1 MSGGASSTSTSR
13 PIRRPSGRLSRSSKP
28 SPLAVPE
35 PEYLLR
41 DRDSVYGDEF
51 RRRVKRMGMEQV
63 VTARRSPWQNPC
75 AERVIGS
82 IRREC
87 VDHMIVLGENHLR
100 RILLGYQAYYNEART
115 HLSLE
120 RNSPVPRELEPPSKG
135 RVVAIPHLGGL
146 HHRYLRAA

>member
-1 MSGGASSTSTSR
+1 MTIGARLGLKKKAAHPS
-13 PIRRPSGRLSRSSKP
+13 IR
-28 SPLAVPE
+28 
-35 PEYLLR
+35 
-41 DRDSVYGDEF
+41 
-51 RRRVKRMGMEQV
+51 
-63 VTARRSPWQNPC
+63 WQNPY

-100 RILLGYQAYYNEART
+100 CILASYQTYYNEART

-120 RNSPVPRELEPPSKG
+120 RNSPIPREVEPALKG